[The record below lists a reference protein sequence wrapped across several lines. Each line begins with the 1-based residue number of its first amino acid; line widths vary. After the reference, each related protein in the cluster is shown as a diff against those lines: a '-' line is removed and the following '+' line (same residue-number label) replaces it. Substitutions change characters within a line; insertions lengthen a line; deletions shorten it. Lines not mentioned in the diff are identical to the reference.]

1 MLELTS
7 DTDTTLFVAARH
19 IVSVGPTENNDPR
32 FTRIAW
38 VNAEAVTVKGNFRD
52 VAQKV
57 SESLGEP
64 IIRGPH

>member
-7 DTDTTLFVAARH
+7 DTDTTLFVAPRH

-32 FTRIAW
+32 YATIALA
-38 VNAEAVTVKGNFRD
+38 NAEAVRVKGNFRD
-52 VAQKV
+52 IAQKV
-57 SESLGEP
+57 SEALGEP